1 MFVIDEVVEQSY
13 VRVCERLK
21 LLEKKVIQRPSS
33 TLKVQCCRRVGELKC
48 LLVGAE
54 GGLHIYLEDEEAV
67 SWLTC
72 VAKVCCN
79 LIRSVSLIVPCCVLY
94 WFVMCCVVLC
104 CVVMFC
110 DMLYQIVLRCV
121 VLLIC
126 LLTYPIITL
135 LFVCCLSFLSW
146 LLSYSPLA
154 YTKIYIFHILSYS
167 TSFLIISSHLLPYY
181 HILSSLSLLFFFCF
195 FSVLFKL

>member
-33 TLKVQCCRRVGELKC
+33 TLKVQCCRRVGELKS

-72 VAKVCCN
+72 VAKVFCN
-79 LIRSVSLIVPCCVLY
+79 LIRSVSLIVP
-94 WFVMCCVVLC
+94 F
-104 CVVMFC
+104 
-110 DMLYQIVLRCV
+110 
-121 VLLIC
+121 
-126 LLTYPIITL
+126 
-135 LFVCCLSFLSW
+135 
-146 LLSYSPLA
+146 
-154 YTKIYIFHILSYS
+154 
-167 TSFLIISSHLLPYY
+167 
-181 HILSSLSLLFFFCF
+181 
-195 FSVLFKL
+195 

>member
-54 GGLHIYLEDEEAV
+54 GGLHIYLEDEEAA

-72 VAKVCCN
+72 VAKVFCN
-79 LIRSVSLIVPCCVLY
+79 LIRSVSLIVPCCV
-94 WFVMCCVVLC
+94 VLC
-104 CVVMFC
+104 CVVSCC
-110 DMLYQIVLRCV
+110 DNL
-121 VLLIC
+121 
-126 LLTYPIITL
+126 
-135 LFVCCLSFLSW
+135 
-146 LLSYSPLA
+146 
-154 YTKIYIFHILSYS
+154 
-167 TSFLIISSHLLPYY
+167 
-181 HILSSLSLLFFFCF
+181 
-195 FSVLFKL
+195 

>member
-72 VAKVCCN
+72 VAKVFCT
-79 LIRSVSLIVPCCVLY
+79 LIRSVSLIVPCCVL
-94 WFVMCCVVLC
+94 CSVVLC
-104 CVVMFC
+104 CVVLSCVVLFC
-110 DMLYQIVLRCV
+110 VVLCCIVLSCV

-126 LLTYPIITL
+126 LFTYLIITL
-135 LFVCCLSFLSW
+135 LFVCCLSFLS
-146 LLSYSPLA
+146 
-154 YTKIYIFHILSYS
+154 
-167 TSFLIISSHLLPYY
+167 
-181 HILSSLSLLFFFCF
+181 
-195 FSVLFKL
+195 